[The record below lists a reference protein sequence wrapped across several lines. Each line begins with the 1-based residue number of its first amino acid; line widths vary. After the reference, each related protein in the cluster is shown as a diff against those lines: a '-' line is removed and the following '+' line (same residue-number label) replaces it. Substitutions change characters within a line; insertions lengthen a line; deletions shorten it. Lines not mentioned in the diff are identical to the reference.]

1 MRNKPPPKVKFE
13 NSKNIKNGTTSNHKN
28 HQKQVRLSA
37 AKFERIQAAF
47 AQVAPQ

>member
-1 MRNKPPPKVKFE
+1 LKIQKT
-13 NSKNIKNGTTSNHKN
+13 SKTAKQASDHKN